1 MNNII
6 VDPKQVIE
14 LRNRTALPFL
24 KCREALIACEN
35 DIEKAL
41 KYLREQ
47 HKPIGLMDAER
58 TL

>member
-6 VDPKQVIE
+6 VDPKQVVE
-14 LRNRTALPFL
+14 LRNRTALPLL
-24 KCREALIACEN
+24 KCKEALIACEN

-47 HKPIGLMDAER
+47 HKPIGLMDSVA
-58 TL
+58 